1 MNKGAGVRKIT
12 YIIEGNYSGTV
23 GSYLAREKGVSRR
36 LITKLKRLPDGITKN
51 GVHAR
56 TVDTVSTG
64 DIIELLL
71 ADTKVLEK
79 SETLAVPVA
88 YEDSDV
94 IVFDKP
100 PYMPVH
106 PSHRHQGDTLGNFF
120 AAHCEGLTFRPI
132 NRLDRNTSGLCVIA
146 KNSLSAAKL
155 QESLDKTY
163 FAVACGR
170 ITKSGTIDAPI
181 ARTDESIITRCV
193 SESGQNAVTHFE
205 VLRTTSKYTYLK
217 IKLETGR
224 THQIRVHFSHIGYP
238 LVGDDLYGGDT
249 SDIKRQALHCGEISF
264 VHPIT
269 NEVIS
274 LSSLLPKDM
283 ESLLT

>member
-1 MNKGAGVRKIT
+1 MNKGANVRKIT
-12 YIIEGNYSGTV
+12 YIIEENYSGTV
-23 GSYLAREKGVSRR
+23 GSYLAKEKGVSRR
-36 LITKLKRLPDGITKN
+36 LITKLKRLDNGITKN
-51 GVHAR
+51 GEHAR

-79 SETLAVPVA
+79 SESLAVPVA

-155 QESLDKTY
+155 QESLKKTY
-163 FAVACGR
+163 FAVACGE
-170 ITKSGTIDAPI
+170 ISEGGTIDAPI

-205 VLRTTSKYTYLK
+205 VLQTLKKYTYLK

-238 LVGDDLYGGDT
+238 LAGDDLYGGDT

-274 LSSLLPKDM
+274 LSSPLPKDM